1 MADKVKTYI
10 IEYYLI
16 LSMYFKLKWFW
27 DFYSYQEVMGLII
40 NNTKNTELICT
51 HTEKISKP
59 VIIIK
64 IIFPLQFI
72 NEFKTKFDSIINCW
86 I

>member
-1 MADKVKTYI
+1 
-10 IEYYLI
+10 
-16 LSMYFKLKWFW
+16 
-27 DFYSYQEVMGLII
+27 MGLII
-40 NNTKNTELICT
+40 NNNKNTELICT

-72 NEFKTKFDSIINCW
+72 NEFKTKFDSIINC
-86 I
+86 